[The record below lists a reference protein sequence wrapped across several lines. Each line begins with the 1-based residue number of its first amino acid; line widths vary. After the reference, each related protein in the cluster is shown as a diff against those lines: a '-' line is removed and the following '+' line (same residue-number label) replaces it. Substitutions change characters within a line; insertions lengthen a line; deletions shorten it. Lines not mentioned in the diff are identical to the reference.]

1 MVSPPTGRGW
11 GGARIPSISVCLG
24 TNPAIRV
31 AGIYALCYTRT
42 MIKRVHHIGIAV
54 ADLPTA
60 LDFYVDALGLSGEQ
74 YRETLATQKITAT
87 FIPIGSDD
95 CEFELLEP
103 FGDEEGPIH
112 KFLAKRGPGVHHIC
126 LETDDIEATLAEL
139 KAKGL
144 ELIDE
149 HARIGARGH
158 KVAFIHPHSTGGVLI
173 ELLEGESDGQRRPV

>member
-1 MVSPPTGRGW
+1 
-11 GGARIPSISVCLG
+11 
-24 TNPAIRV
+24 
-31 AGIYALCYTRT
+31 

-54 ADLPTA
+54 ADLPAA
-60 LDFYVDALGLSGEQ
+60 LDFYVDALGLNGPQ
-74 YRETLATQKITAT
+74 HREIVTAQKIVAT
-87 FIPIGSDD
+87 FIPIGSDG
-95 CEFELLEP
+95 CEFELLQP
-103 FGDEEGPIH
+103 HGDEEGSVH

-149 HARIGARGH
+149 HARSGARGH

-173 ELLEGESDGQRRPV
+173 ELLENSD

>member
-1 MVSPPTGRGW
+1 
-11 GGARIPSISVCLG
+11 
-24 TNPAIRV
+24 
-31 AGIYALCYTRT
+31 

-54 ADLPTA
+54 ADLPAA
-60 LDFYVDALGLSGEQ
+60 LNFYVDALGLTGPQ
-74 YRETLATQKITAT
+74 HRETVAAQKIVAT

-103 FGDEEGPIH
+103 HGSEEGPVH

-149 HARIGARGH
+149 HARSGARGH

-173 ELLEGESDGQRRPV
+173 ELLESD

>member
-1 MVSPPTGRGW
+1 MCLWWAQLRNS
-11 GGARIPSISVCLG
+11 SIVPNRHL
-24 TNPAIRV
+24 V
-31 AGIYALCYTRT
+31 AGGRALCYTTR
-42 MIKRVHHIGIAV
+42 MIKRIHHIGIAV
-54 ADLPTA
+54 ADLPAA
-60 LDFYVDALGLSGEQ
+60 LNFYVDALGLSGEQ
-74 YRETLATQKITAT
+74 YRETMAAQKISAT

-103 FGDEEGPIH
+103 LGSEEGLVH

-149 HARIGARGH
+149 HARNGARGH
-158 KVAFIHPHSTGGVLI
+158 KVAFINPHSTGGVLI
-173 ELLEGESDGQRRPV
+173 ELLQHSD

>member
-1 MVSPPTGRGW
+1 
-11 GGARIPSISVCLG
+11 
-24 TNPAIRV
+24 
-31 AGIYALCYTRT
+31 

-54 ADLPTA
+54 ADLPAA
-60 LDFYVDALGLSGEQ
+60 LDFYIDALGLNEPQ
-74 YRETLATQKITAT
+74 HRETIGAQKIIAT

-103 FGDEEGPIH
+103 TRGEEGPVQ
-112 KFLAKRGPGVHHIC
+112 KFLAKRGPGLHHIC

-158 KVAFIHPHSTGGVLI
+158 KVAFIHPHSSGGVLI
-173 ELLEGESDGQRRPV
+173 ELLESG